1 MPEPLYDS
9 SYPGA
14 NDSYIIFSVNSGTQ
28 VMNGE
33 TALRYARS
41 RHSTS
46 DYARSLRQQA
56 IIQALLDKLTKA
68 GTILNPVKAK
78 SIYASV
84 GEFLHTNVSMDEVL
98 RLIPYNGTIKHKS
111 SRQIAVCASYQRET
125 AQAGCLAYTPPMESM
140 GGASV
145 QIPA

>member
-1 MPEPLYDS
+1 
-9 SYPGA
+9 
-14 NDSYIIFSVNSGTQ
+14 
-28 VMNGE
+28 MNGE

-125 AQAGCLAYTPPMESM
+125 AQA
-140 GGASV
+140 
-145 QIPA
+145 